1 MLIVLR
7 FVNEKPPRREAEIRK
22 VVCVFGN
29 DSKHGIKR
37 SSMRRVHIDD
47 LEELVR
53 HSKIINTTK
62 TFTMKKLHMDA
73 SLRLGGARRNRTLTS
88 WRNEQNPSALPTE
101 LQAPSGG
108 ESVTPYS
115 IHRRLTLLSL
125 ARKGR
130 SLYPIPGAWVQP
142 L

>member
-1 MLIVLR
+1 MLIELR

-29 DSKHGIKR
+29 DSKRDIKR
-37 SSMRRVHIDD
+37 SSMRRVHIDG

-62 TFTMKKLHMDA
+62 TFTMKKLHHGRITAAWWGEKESNLD
-73 SLRLGGARRNRTLTS
+73 LLE
-88 WRNEQNPSALPTE
+88 NEQNPSALPTE

-108 ESVTPYS
+108 ESLTPYS

-130 SLYPIPGAWVQP
+130 SLYPIPGAWAQP

>member
-29 DSKHGIKR
+29 DSKRDIKR

-47 LEELVR
+47 LEELIR

-88 WRNEQNPSALPTE
+88 WKTSKTQVLYRLSYKPQAGARALP
-101 LQAPSGG
+101 P
-108 ESVTPYS
+108 
-115 IHRRLTLLSL
+115 ILSTD
-125 ARKGR
+125 
-130 SLYPIPGAWVQP
+130 V
-142 L
+142 

>member
-47 LEELVR
+47 LEELIR

-62 TFTMKKLHMDA
+62 TFTMKNFTWTHHCGL
-73 SLRLGGARRNRTLTS
+73 
-88 WRNEQNPSALPTE
+88 
-101 LQAPSGG
+101 
-108 ESVTPYS
+108 V
-115 IHRRLTLLSL
+115 
-125 ARKGR
+125 GR
-130 SLYPIPGAWVQP
+130 EGIEP
-142 L
+142 